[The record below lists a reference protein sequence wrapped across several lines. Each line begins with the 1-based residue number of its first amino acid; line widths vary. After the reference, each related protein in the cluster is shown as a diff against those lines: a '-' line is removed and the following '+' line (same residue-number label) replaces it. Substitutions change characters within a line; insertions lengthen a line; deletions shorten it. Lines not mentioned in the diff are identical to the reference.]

1 VRIATIALVASAS
14 TACSVGAAGR
24 MELSYDFDRA
34 PLVTAS
40 ADGSIGAGGFEM
52 PEHAST
58 QDATFGLLRFGF
70 GWGATGAFME
80 VALEAISVPAPGGGT
95 GPAAGIRVRFDRSS
109 CVRWSVGLG
118 GARLI
123 AQTHA
128 EDLVDQFGPNPRVTR
143 VYQSAGAFAGFAS
156 CDRTGFRGMVG
167 AGYEAGVAKLL
178 FAPGP

>member
-1 VRIATIALVASAS
+1 
-14 TACSVGAAGR
+14 
-24 MELSYDFDRA
+24 MELSYDFEGA
-34 PLVTAS
+34 PLVRAS
-40 ADGSIGAGGFEM
+40 ADGAIGATDFET
-52 PEHAST
+52 PAPAST
-58 QDATFGLLRFGF
+58 QEAAFALLRFGV

-80 VALEAISVPAPGGGT
+80 VALEVIAVPAPGGGT
-95 GPAAGIRVRFDRSS
+95 GPAAGIRVRFDPE

-128 EDLVDQFGPNPRVTR
+128 EDVVDQFGPNPRITR

-167 AGYEAGVAKLL
+167 AGYEAGIARLL

>member
-1 VRIATIALVASAS
+1 
-14 TACSVGAAGR
+14 
-24 MELSYDFDRA
+24 MELSYDFEDA
-34 PLVTAS
+34 PLVRAS
-40 ADGSIGAGGFEM
+40 ADGAIGATAFDM
-52 PEHAST
+52 PGQAST
-58 QDATFGLLRFGF
+58 QEATFALFRFGV

-80 VALEAISVPAPGGGT
+80 VALEVIGVPAPGGGT
-95 GPAAGIRVRFDRSS
+95 GPAAGFRVRFDPE
-109 CVRWSVGLG
+109 CVRWSIGLG

-128 EDLVDQFGPNPRVTR
+128 DDRVDQFGPNPSITR

-167 AGYEAGVAKLL
+167 ADYEAGIAKLL